1 MPQQR
6 RYEDHAA
13 RQRAYRVRQARA
25 RCDEQQA
32 QGLPP
37 APALPTMPSQARWQA
52 LISRARLAVET
63 ARDEMQAYYDDRSDA
78 WQQSDR
84 ASMLA
89 EQIDLLSTALDDLE
103 ALPTGYAHQEH
114 TKRPHGARKRK
125 EDGESAGNENV
136 AVPAGGTARCRSP
149 HGCPQLPA
157 TSPDGPSLPR

>member
-1 MPQQR
+1 MPQPR

-89 EQIDLLSTALDDLE
+89 EQVDLLSTALDDLE
-103 ALPTGYAHQEH
+103 ALPTG
-114 TKRPHGARKRK
+114 
-125 EDGESAGNENV
+125 
-136 AVPAGGTARCRSP
+136 
-149 HGCPQLPA
+149 
-157 TSPDGPSLPR
+157 